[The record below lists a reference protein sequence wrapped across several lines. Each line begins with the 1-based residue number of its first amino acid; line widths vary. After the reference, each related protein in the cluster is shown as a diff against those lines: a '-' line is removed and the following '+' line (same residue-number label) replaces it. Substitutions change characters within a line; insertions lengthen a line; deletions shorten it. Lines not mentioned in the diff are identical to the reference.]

1 MGLMKVKGATERTKQ
16 LRRGS
21 TQIVVG
27 VGEPMCSFCDRSSTP
42 SQYTT
47 VWTGEH

>member
-1 MGLMKVKGATERTKQ
+1 MGFMKVKGATEQTKQ

-27 VGEPMCSFCDRSSTP
+27 VGEQSCWK
-42 SQYTT
+42 TT
-47 VWTGEH
+47 NL

>member
-1 MGLMKVKGATERTKQ
+1 MGLTKVKGATERTKQ

-21 TQIVVG
+21 NQIVVG
-27 VGEPMCSFCDRSSTP
+27 VGERMCSCCDRSSTS

-47 VWTGEH
+47 VWEGEH